1 MHGSFL
7 LPSPGD
13 TPVCGRAR
21 QVIGGTADRE
31 RPAHYSNEEMANM
44 PFYPI
49 TRTVPRPAHGRC
61 DKYHSVLIC
70 PVVGG
75 ALESSE

>member
-1 MHGSFL
+1 
-7 LPSPGD
+7 
-13 TPVCGRAR
+13 
-21 QVIGGTADRE
+21 
-31 RPAHYSNEEMANM
+31 M